1 MGREG
6 KGEVEGIKGGRAVKD
21 KGGQMIYMQ
30 NKSPKL
36 YHDEDEEEEKPEKEE
51 KQQCKTKINDLTGTR
66 RKEEKRSNTPERKGR
81 RPGTE
86 KGRDREEKK
95 KYRE

>member
-30 NKSPKL
+30 NQSPKL

-66 RKEEKRSNTPERKGR
+66 RKEEKRSNTPERNRTASRDGKGKR
-81 RPGTE
+81 QRG
-86 KGRDREEKK
+86 KK